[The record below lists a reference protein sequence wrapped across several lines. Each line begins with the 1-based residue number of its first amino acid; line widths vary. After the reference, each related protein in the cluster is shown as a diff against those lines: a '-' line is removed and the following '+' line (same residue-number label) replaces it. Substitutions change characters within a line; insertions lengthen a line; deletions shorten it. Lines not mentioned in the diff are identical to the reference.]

1 MFKVG
6 HCPPDVLC
14 WALAGRV
21 AWVRGVPAWCPMP
34 CHPGWPRGVGSSC
47 PPPLPV
53 DPGSPQRLLSA
64 TLGSWAGFLE
74 GAGYRIRL
82 ECLMLKGVVASI

>member
-1 MFKVG
+1 MLGFGRKGGLGPWGPCLVSY
-6 HCPPDVLC
+6 
-14 WALAGRV
+14 ALS
-21 AWVRGVPAWCPMP
+21 
-34 CHPGWPRGVGSSC
+34 PRMATRCGQFL

>member
-1 MFKVG
+1 MLGFGRKGGLGLWGPCLVSY
-6 HCPPDVLC
+6 
-14 WALAGRV
+14 ALSPRTATR
-21 AWVRGVPAWCPMP
+21 RGQLLPAP
-34 CHPGWPRGVGSSC
+34 

-53 DPGSPQRLLSA
+53 DPGFPQRLRSI

-82 ECLMLKGVVASI
+82 ECLMLKGAVASI